1 MLRAAAALS
10 LSSLFATLLS
20 GCFGCEDEQ
29 TVQYM
34 TSKQHYD
41 DIANH
46 RFVDLTTFYMFTTS
60 GGEPTTGGDTT
71 GGDTTGGDTG
81 GSTEQ
86 LSDQEICVILCRDRL
101 EDINSCKILGETT
114 SGYVNY
120 ECTYLPFCGG
130 RSHHCV
136 RSHGD
141 DAGPTAAAWLARAA
155 HDEAASVHAFTAL
168 VAELTAHRAPEPLLA
183 RLRAAADDEV
193 RHATII
199 KNLAEAHGATILTPD
214 IMTTPPRTLLAIAVE
229 NAREGCVNET
239 WAALCAAHQAR
250 RAADPRTRFIFAEIA
265 ADEARHA
272 ELAWFLDTWLMGQ
285 LTAAER
291 AIVETT
297 RQTAARELRGSLAD
311 LPHGPE
317 LAALGLPDPATARH
331 LAASLDVTLWSAAA

>member
-10 LSSLFATLLS
+10 LSSLFAALLS
-20 GCFGCEDEQ
+20 GCYGCEKEQ
-29 TVQYM
+29 TVQHM
-34 TSKQHYD
+34 TSKQRYD
-41 DIANH
+41 DVANQ

-71 GGDTTGGDTG
+71 GGTTGGDTG
-81 GSTEQ
+81 GNNGEL
-86 LSDQEICVILCRDRL
+86 LSDEEICAILCREQH
-101 EDINSCKILGETT
+101 EDINGCKILGETA
-114 SGYVNY
+114 SGYVNF

-130 RSHHCV
+130 RSHLCV

-141 DAGPTAAAWLARAA
+141 DDSPTAAAWLARAA

-168 VAELTAHRAPEPLLA
+168 LAELTAHRAPESLLA

-193 RHATII
+193 RHAAII
-199 KNLAEAHGATILTPD
+199 KNLAEAHGAALIPPKIT
-214 IMTTPPRTLLAIAVE
+214 TTPPRTLLAIALE

-250 RAADPRTRFIFAEIA
+250 RAADPHTRTIFAGIA

-272 ELAWFLDTWLMGQ
+272 ELAWSLDTWLMGQ

-291 AIVETT
+291 ALVEST
-297 RQTAARELRGSLAD
+297 RRAAARELHTALAD
-311 LPHGPE
+311 RPHGPE

-331 LAASLDVTLWSAAA
+331 LAASLDETLWSAAA